1 MNLEKKKTDFIKNF
15 AQNQICERT
24 TETIVLHQVS

>member
-1 MNLEKKKTDFIKNF
+1 MNQEKKTDFIKNF

-24 TETIVLHQVS
+24 TETILLHQVL

>member
-1 MNLEKKKTDFIKNF
+1 MNLEKKTDFIKNF

-24 TETIVLHQVS
+24 TETILLHQIL

>member
-1 MNLEKKKTDFIKNF
+1 MNLEKKTDFIKNF

-24 TETIVLHQVS
+24 TETILLHQAL

>member
-1 MNLEKKKTDFIKNF
+1 MNLEKKTDFIKNF

-24 TETIVLHQVS
+24 TETILLHQVL